1 MLFLFFLIVFKAI
14 NDGDRCP
21 LFHLF
26 QFSPLSKLCCSSL
39 FMNIFIA
46 IRNGD
51 WCPLFHLFQLNLSF
65 ELYYYWQWWSA
76 PPFSSFTLFE
86 LWAFTIDGDGD
97 WHPSLLF
104 KLYLT
109 IVVVGDGDW
118 PPLCPL
124 FGFWSL
130 LLLVFHACACP
141 FSFLNSLWGLNFITT
156 LFSFVVASPLT

>member
-1 MLFLFFLIVFKAI
+1 L
-14 NDGDRCP
+14 
-21 LFHLF
+21 
-26 QFSPLSKLCCSSL
+26 
-39 FMNIFIA
+39 
-46 IRNGD
+46 
-51 WCPLFHLFQLNLSF
+51 
-65 ELYYYWQWWSA
+65 A
-76 PPFSSFTLFE
+76 PPFSSFILFE

-97 WHPSLLF
+97 WHPSLPF

-109 IVVVGDGDW
+109 IVVVGDGGW

-141 FSFLNSLWGLNFITT
+141 FSFLNFLWGLNFITT